1 MKHLSYSLKSSPA
14 DRHALDVM
22 KDFGITYQIAVPQT
36 ISDCWQ
42 FWNCE
47 NVPEP
52 LPRFL
57 KVMDMQ
63 PEDAV
68 GYGLSK
74 ADCAAI
80 RARGKA

>member
-14 DRHALDVM
+14 NRRAFDVM
-22 KDFGITYQIAVPQT
+22 KDLGITYQIAVPQT
-36 ISDCWQ
+36 LYSCWH

-47 NVPEP
+47 NVPDS

-57 KVMDMQ
+57 KVMDVQ

-80 RARGKA
+80 QSRNKK